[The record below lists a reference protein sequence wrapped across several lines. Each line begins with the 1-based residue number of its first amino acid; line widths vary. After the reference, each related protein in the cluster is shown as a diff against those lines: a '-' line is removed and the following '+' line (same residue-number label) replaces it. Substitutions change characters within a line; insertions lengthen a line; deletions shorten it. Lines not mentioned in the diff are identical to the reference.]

1 MILIVKQILTV
12 IITVYVARTLRRNC
26 LLMVE
31 NERDKDILR
40 IDHEV
45 T

>member
-1 MILIVKQILTV
+1 MIWIVKQILTV
-12 IITVYVARTLRRNC
+12 IIIVNVERTLWRNC
-26 LLMVE
+26 VLMVE

>member
-12 IITVYVARTLRRNC
+12 IITVNVEKSLWRNC
-26 LLMVE
+26 VLMVE

-45 T
+45 S